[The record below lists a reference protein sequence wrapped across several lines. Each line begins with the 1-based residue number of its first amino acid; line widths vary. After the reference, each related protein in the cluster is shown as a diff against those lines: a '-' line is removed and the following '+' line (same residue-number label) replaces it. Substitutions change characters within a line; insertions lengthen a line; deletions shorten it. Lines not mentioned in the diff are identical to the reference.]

1 MDHQEIIERE
11 NQAMRATYAQQLRF
25 RRYLM
30 AVTSY
35 LIGAF
40 MVGLLVWLGYLTME
54 YYLYFIGLMVL
65 INALFFVLF
74 KTGLNLRFS
83 DPSLTS
89 LQIVASTIL
98 TVQISYLVTDGR
110 GILLLLYLTSHLFG
124 VFRLSFRQFL
134 LLDAFSIA
142 AYGLMLQLLIQ
153 NRPETIDINLEI
165 LYWAA
170 LIIVLPSFALM
181 GAYLNRLRERLNE
194 RNTHLN
200 KALKKIQELA
210 VTDELTGLHNR
221 RSIMSELSKEWER
234 TERSGNHFCIALMD
248 LDLFKEINDTYGH
261 HAGDTV
267 LKRFASLV
275 SKELRSPDSIGR
287 YGGEEFLL
295 IMPNTRIIEAK
306 TVTER
311 IREKVA
317 GYTHDDIDQGLT
329 IHVSI
334 GIAEYQNQSTQE
346 LLKQADTALY
356 ESKNNGRNRVSIHTT
371 HLFD

>member
-1 MDHQEIIERE
+1 MEYQELIERE
-11 NQAMRATYAQQLRF
+11 NQAIRATHVQQLRF

-30 AVTSY
+30 AVASY

-40 MVGLLVWLGYLTME
+40 MVGLLVWLGYLSIE
-54 YYLYFIGLMVL
+54 YYLYFIGLMVF
-65 INALFFVLF
+65 INALFYVLF
-74 KTGLNLRFS
+74 KTGLNLRFN

-134 LLDAFSIA
+134 LLDVFSIV

-221 RSIMSELSKEWER
+221 RSIMSELAKEWDR

-261 HAGDTV
+261 LAGDTI
-267 LKRFASLV
+267 LKRFANLV
-275 SKELRSPDSIGR
+275 SRELRSPDSIGR

-295 IMPNTRIIEAK
+295 IMPNTQITEAK
-306 TVTER
+306 TVAER

-317 GYTHDDIDQGLT
+317 GHTHDDIDQGLT

-334 GIAEYQNQSTQE
+334 GIAEYQNQPIQE
-346 LLKQADTALY
+346 LIKQADMALY
-356 ESKNNGRNRVSIHTT
+356 ESKNSGRNRVSVHTT
-371 HLFD
+371 RPRD